1 MANEKTLILVKP
13 DGVQRGIA
21 GQVIGRLEATGLR
34 ISGMKLLQISDELAA
49 EHYGEHVG
57 KPFYSGLV
65 TFITSGPV
73 VAICLDGPGAISIAR
88 KVMGS
93 TNPAEAA
100 PGTIR
105 GDLAVEIGRNVIHGS
120 ANEEDAA
127 REVALYFSE
136 DELVDYTR
144 AIDDWLIE

>member
-21 GQVIGRLEATGLR
+21 GQVIARLAATGLR
-34 ISGMKLLQISDELAA
+34 IAGMKLLQISDGLAA
-49 EHYGEHVG
+49 EHYGEHEG
-57 KPFYSGLV
+57 KPGYPGLV
-65 TFITSGPV
+65 SFSTSGPV
-73 VAICLDGPGAISIAR
+73 VASCLDGPIAIAIAR

-100 PGTIR
+100 PGTVR
-105 GDLAVEIGRNVIHGS
+105 GDLAIDIGRYVIHGS

-127 REVALYFSE
+127 REVALYFS
-136 DELVDYTR
+136 DAELVDYIR
-144 AIDDWLIE
+144 AIDGWIVE